1 MTLARRACLAVALM
15 AGCADYDSADITVLH
30 GSRTVAVGGA
40 TTIKVEPEGRTR
52 YAGTD
57 PVDVRADTPT
67 IAGIKQTILSDT
79 WTILGRAPGTAT
91 FKVYV
96 NDTLIDTF
104 SFEVAPPA
112 GGSQ

>member
-1 MTLARRACLAVALM
+1 MRPLRSVGLAALLL
-15 AGCADYDSADITVLH
+15 AGCADYDSADVTLLH
-30 GSRTVAVGGA
+30 GSRTLRVGGA
-40 TTIKVEPEGRTR
+40 STIKVVPRGRTS

-79 WTILGRAPGTAT
+79 WTILGQSPGVAT

-96 NDTLIDTF
+96 NDELIDTF
-104 SFEVAPPA
+104 SFEVAAP
-112 GGSQ
+112 SS

>member
-1 MTLARRACLAVALM
+1 MKPARTACLATLLLT
-15 AGCADYDSADITVLH
+15 GCADYDSVDITLLH
-30 GSRTVAVGGA
+30 GSRTVSVGGA
-40 TTIKVEPEGRTR
+40 TTIKVEPQGRTN
-52 YAGTD
+52 YSGTD

-96 NDTLIDTF
+96 NDELIDTF
-104 SFEVAPPA
+104 SFTVASP
-112 GGSQ
+112 SS